1 MIGEVLKSEKFITL
15 SQESIG
21 WQRLLTFVDVKNII
35 VKTELPLLD
44 EVAEKSFHHWLND
57 CVEWTIREQLT
68 ARLDWDQVKKVSDVL
83 AIYRGFSSSFL
94 YNEDPPPPLPRAW
107 AVEAEKWVA
116 DAQCVLKHRSSGGA
130 RPNAE
135 KWVFYPRAI
144 GLFHAAF
151 GVEPDAVVSRKSKGS
166 RGAVFRFLNA
176 TTETVNERIEERSFS
191 VSVPGDL
198 RAMALWH
205 PVQDGTF
212 RKRLKAVLEMKMSLG
227 PEPGCVEYHPITG
240 KMDPQVAGFEG
251 PAWRIFSEEFRD
263 VLSGHGN

>member
-44 EVAEKSFHHWLND
+44 EVAEKSFQHWLND

-68 ARLDWDQVKKVSDVL
+68 ARLDWGQVKKVSDVL
-83 AIYRGFSSSFL
+83 AIYREFSSSFL
-94 YNEDPPPPLPRAW
+94 YTEDPPPPLPRAW

-116 DAQCVLKHRSSGGA
+116 DARRTLDLRSAGGG
-130 RPNAE
+130 RLNAE

-151 GVEPDAVVSRKSKGS
+151 GVEPDAVVSKKSKGS
-166 RGAVFRFLNA
+166 RGAVFRFLSA
-176 TTETVNERIEERSFS
+176 TTEIVNARIEERSFS
-191 VSVPGDL
+191 VSVPDDL
-198 RAMALWH
+198 KALALWH
-205 PVQDGTF
+205 PIPDDRF

-227 PEPGCVEYHPITG
+227 PEQGCVEYHPITG
-240 KMDPQVAGFEG
+240 KMNPQVTGFEG

-263 VLSGHGN
+263 ALSDH